1 MTTKGL
7 APGVVQLITPELLSS
22 ANARYVRSDD
32 AVYPPS
38 VATRLTRGIRV
49 LVTDGTADTNVPVA
63 TIKPLVSALTAAGAS
78 GPGLR
83 VLAGLDHFL
92 HPPGVSASTQELAP
106 SAVAALQAWAA
117 PFSS

>member
-7 APGVVQLITPELLSS
+7 APGAVQLIMPELLSS

-49 LVTDGTADTNVPVA
+49 LVTEGTADTNVPVA
-63 TIKPLVSALTAAGAS
+63 TIKPLVSALTTAGAS